1 MMRRDLFLPRLAPL
15 LVLFVAPFS
24 HAFPSDPL
32 PVAWSSLWDGP
43 GSANDGVIGL
53 QIGASGNRMV
63 VLRSFDKVGFVTT
76 VIEYAS
82 NGERLWTE
90 REEGL
95 EPTAMALFLGTDV
108 LVAGQLVISGQ
119 GYRPALVRY
128 RPGVGRTW
136 EAILDDVL
144 GIPVAIHSEP
154 SGASIYLSTQAWI
167 VKLSPDGEVVW
178 KLNRDGFG
186 ADLLAGSGS
195 KIIAAGGL
203 FREGKSM
210 VEAHEEDGAESWS
223 AVAAEGRP
231 STIRGLASDADGNIV
246 IAGHVLGP
254 MGSDVYLAQ
263 YGPDGQLRWEA
274 GYDGEFHGEDK
285 AAALGLDG
293 ERNAYVAGTTGVEGG
308 SKLLLLKYGAAG
320 DFNWSK
326 TYIGAGSQSAAVA
339 LSLNAAGDVLV
350 TGFSATAYQVLEW
363 ITLAFDSSGT
373 LLWSSRRPANGSGG
387 PQVIA
392 ASGARGACV
401 GGTSSGDTTG
411 TDGLTIDYGD
421 DGRQLWQDRFDGA
434 TSGDDG
440 SNTIAIDGAGAMVVA
455 GRTARIMSS
464 PVEDLLIQKYD
475 RDGALLWSYR
485 YDSPEHLDD
494 VPFSSAIGADGTTYV
509 TGTPVTL
516 AVDVD
521 GRELWVDPS
530 FPGIGIAVA
539 PGRTIFV
546 AAQSPDNE
554 SVQSFHLAR
563 YDPNGRKVWTR
574 THSVQGQSW
583 SLARLA
589 LDSAGNAVLVGT
601 ASLGPGGQGGYGV
614 VKFDGNGTKLWSLR
628 LPGGG
633 SFDGPAAVAI
643 DREDAILV
651 TGRGELERID
661 LDYLTIKLSSKGV
674 LEWQVHRD
682 DIRNDDRAQEIA
694 VDRAGAPYVTGT
706 VSGPGGQGV
715 SCLTVKYRTDGTELW
730 MARLPDGHDPLIAV
744 GGGSVYVAARVDTS
758 EGIFGFVVVRYDA
771 ETGAELGRSPLG
783 GVPSALALDSDGN
796 LHLAG
801 SDRKPGRQD
810 FDLIALKYATPS
822 PSFLRGDCD
831 GDGRTSGSVTDGVA
845 LLQYSFLRGPTPPC
859 LAACDVD
866 GDGTVS
872 GITDAVYIF
881 MYSFLGGPAPP
892 EPFPACGKDNE
903 ESLSCAFTGSCS

>member
-1 MMRRDLFLPRLAPL
+1 MRREFFLPRLAPL
-15 LVLFVAPFS
+15 FLLFVAPFS
-24 HAFPSDPL
+24 HAFASDPL

-43 GSANDGVIGL
+43 GSADDGVVGL
-53 QIGASGNRMV
+53 QIGTSGNRTV
-63 VLRSFDKVGFVTT
+63 LLRSFDGVGFVST
-76 VIEYAS
+76 VIEYGS
-82 NGERLWTE
+82 NGERLWTA

-108 LVAGQLVISGQ
+108 LVAGQVVISGQ

-128 RPGVGRTW
+128 RPGVARIW
-136 EAILDDVL
+136 EVILDDIL
-144 GIPVAIHSEP
+144 GIPVAIHSDP

-178 KLNRDGFG
+178 KINREGFG

-195 KIIAAGGL
+195 KIVAAGSL
-203 FREGKSM
+203 FREGNSM
-210 VEAHEEDGAESWS
+210 VEAHEEDGAASWS

-246 IAGHVLGP
+246 IAGHVQGS

-274 GYDGEFHGEDK
+274 EYDGEIHGQDQ
-285 AAALGLDG
+285 AAALGVDG
-293 ERNAYVAGTTGVEGG
+293 EGNVYVAGTTGVEGG

-320 DFNWSK
+320 DFKWLK
-326 TYIGAGSQSAAVA
+326 TYAGAGSQSAAAA

-350 TGFSATAYQVLEW
+350 TGFSATAYEVLEW
-363 ITLAFDSSGT
+363 VTLAFDSSGT
-373 LLWSSRRPANGSGG
+373 LLWSARRPANGSGG
-387 PQVIA
+387 PQAIA

-401 GGTSSGDTTG
+401 SGTSPGDTSG
-411 TDGLTIDYGD
+411 ADGLTIEYGD
-421 DGRQLWQDRFDGA
+421 DARQLWQDRFDGA
-434 TSGDDG
+434 SSGDD
-440 SNTIAIDGAGAMVVA
+440 SANAIAIDAESAMVVA
-455 GRTARIMSS
+455 GRTARLMSS

-475 RDGALLWSYR
+475 RAGALLWTYR

-509 TGTPVTL
+509 TGTPGTL
-516 AVDVD
+516 ALDPD

-530 FPGIGIAVA
+530 FPGVGIAVA
-539 PGRTIFV
+539 PGGIIFV
-546 AAQSPDNE
+546 AARSPDDDP
-554 SVQSFHLAR
+554 VQSFHLAR
-563 YDPNGRKVWTR
+563 YAPDGRKVWTR

-589 LDSAGNAVLVGT
+589 LDSAGNAVLAGT
-601 ASLGPGGQGGYGV
+601 ASLGPPQGGYGV

-633 SFDGPAAVAI
+633 AFDAPAAVAV

-651 TGRGELERID
+651 TGWGELERND
-661 LDYLTIKLSSKGV
+661 LDYWTIKLSSKGV

-682 DIRNDDRAQEIA
+682 DIHNDDRAQGIA
-694 VDRAGAPYVTGT
+694 VDRAGASYVTGT
-706 VSGPGGQGV
+706 VRGPGGQGV

-730 MARLPDGHDPLIAV
+730 MARLPDGYDPLIAV
-744 GGGSVYVAARVDTS
+744 GGGSVYVAARVYISD
-758 EGIFGFVVVRYDA
+758 EVFGLVVVRYDA
-771 ETGAELGRSPLG
+771 ETGAELGRSSWG

-801 SDRKPGRQD
+801 SDRKPGRRD

-845 LLQYSFLRGPTPPC
+845 VLQYAFLRGPTPPC

-866 GDGTVS
+866 GDGAVS

-892 EPFPACGKDNE
+892 EPFPACGKDHE
-903 ESLSCAFTGSCS
+903 ESLSCAASGACP